1 MKLNSA
7 TYDYKKDLH
16 ATPLNQPTSIS
27 PSFKAGV
34 GIGSALDIFGRTMQG
49 IEDGGFLVS
58 FLIQDM
64 LGMTA
69 PRVGAAFLRDK
80 DITGEYN
87 MQEGFEVL
95 GREGLTGPCM
105 MAVAPIMFALASR
118 FGKLTSVNTPLIK
131 RFGNSLK
138 EILSNPK
145 FDKTLLNNKEKFKD
159 EFYRFNIKEMLSI
172 GKDLVSGLWNGISNK
187 VSWLIILWAKISIPK
202 NPLSIY

>member
-7 TYDYKKDLH
+7 TNDYKKDLH

-27 PSFKAGV
+27 PSFKAGA

-138 EILSNPK
+138 EILSNTGHS
-145 FDKTLLNNKEKFKD
+145 DEKT
-159 EFYRFNIKEMLSI
+159 
-172 GKDLVSGLWNGISNK
+172 
-187 VSWLIILWAKISIPK
+187 
-202 NPLSIY
+202 